1 MLESELWTA
10 HGVRVEFMTLAQIA
24 VNSRLGSTNALFVR
38 PSGSSKISGDV
49 TNTGKE
55 SSSSTSSKIEED
67 MMDRDDEREGEVL
80 VSVAYYRAGYT
91 PDDYPT
97 ELEWSA
103 RRTIE
108 HSLATKCPTV
118 GYQLAGTKK
127 IQQVLCE
134 ENILEKFLSRKKSE
148 LLRKCFAGNENVRG
162 LHFRILILYSFLYL
176 ATVHCTT
183 LLISAIIKHDM

>member
-10 HGVRVEFMTLAQIA
+10 HGVKVEFMTLAQIA

-38 PSGSSKISGDV
+38 PSGTSIKSGDSS
-49 TNTGKE
+49 NTGKE
-55 SSSSTSSKIEED
+55 SSSSNKFDED
-67 MMDRDDEREGEVL
+67 MMDRDDERDGEVL

-103 RRTIE
+103 RKIIE

-134 ENILEKFLSRKKSE
+134 ENILEKFLSRKNSE
-148 LLRKCFAGNENVRG
+148 LLRKCFAGN
-162 LHFRILILYSFLYL
+162 
-176 ATVHCTT
+176 
-183 LLISAIIKHDM
+183 